1 MLLFVSS
8 PFRYAAWIY
17 CSIPE
22 WREGEAELA
31 GNTLS
36 LDMEASDL
44 FASLECYI
52 SEEADKGMYEGVRGS
67 LSQLISQR
75 GGIVHSLLVQDV
87 DVVIALPSEYSVL
100 KATRQRD
107 DVIPFV
113 SPLWVVESVR
123 SGTVYPFVAALDLD
137 YP

>member
-1 MLLFVSS
+1 M
-8 PFRYAAWIY
+8 
-17 CSIPE
+17 
-22 WREGEAELA
+22 A

-100 KATRQRD
+100 KAARQRD

-123 SGTVYPFVAALDLD
+123 SGTVYPFVAALILD

>member
-1 MLLFVSS
+1 M
-8 PFRYAAWIY
+8 
-17 CSIPE
+17 
-22 WREGEAELA
+22 A

-52 SEEADKGMYEGVRGS
+52 SEEADKGTYEGVRGS

-100 KATRQRD
+100 KAARQTD

-123 SGTVYPFVAALDLD
+123 SGTVYPFVAALVLD

>member
-1 MLLFVSS
+1 M
-8 PFRYAAWIY
+8 
-17 CSIPE
+17 
-22 WREGEAELA
+22 A

-52 SEEADKGMYEGVRGS
+52 SEEADKGTYEGFCGS

-100 KATRQRD
+100 KAARQRD

-113 SPLWVVESVR
+113 SPLWVVESIR
-123 SGTVYPFVAALDLD
+123 SGTVYPFVAALVLD